1 MSGPP
6 DAYSNFTN
14 SLRRIYNDEFYEIHL
29 NVNAPFYQ
37 LLQTLK
43 NVAADGAGFYF
54 PFYLATPQNQGFI
67 ADGGNL
73 PSTVARTEVQA
84 FIQVAMIVNSFEIG
98 FILEAAGNANAAF
111 NKGEIKRHM
120 WEATTDATK
129 HLNRCMAFAHGTNRL
144 AVVNG
149 TVAASST
156 WVGALPYGVLGLRQN
171 MRLDFYN
178 LDTGGAIQLASQQI
192 SITPSRATN
201 TVTMTAPVSLTAGWG
216 AYNQGDYG
224 NGINGLEGIVD
235 NGVFLTNIHNQSRST
250 QPGLNSTVLSNGG
263 NLRPLSEL
271 LLIRLANEVLQNSGQ
286 EIDALLMNS
295 GQIEQYINFVLPNR
309 RYNVTG
315 KGVPAYQTGFQ
326 EGTLEFL
333 WGGGKVCEI
342 KCMEDIVPRNVF
354 GVTKAM
360 LGRNDVRKLSWYD
373 DMGPILRQ
381 GVGST
386 GYRASKIGTIGYI
399 GNWGTRM
406 PAAHGVIRDLSD
418 PELCGDPSV

>member
-6 DAYSNFTN
+6 DAYANFTN
-14 SLRRIYNDEFYEIHL
+14 SLRRIYSDEFYEVHL

-54 PFYLATPQNQGFI
+54 PFYLATPQNQGFV

-73 PSTVARTEVQA
+73 PATIARTEVQA

-120 WEATTDATK
+120 WEATVDATK
-129 HLNRCMAFAHGTNRL
+129 HLNRCMAFGHGTNRL
-144 AVVNG
+144 AVVNAG
-149 TVAASST
+149 TVGVPT
-156 WVGALPYGVLGLRQN
+156 FVGQLPWGVLGIRQN
-171 MRLDFYN
+171 MRLDFFN
-178 LDTGGAIQLASQQI
+178 QDVGGAIQVTANQVT
-192 SITPSRATN
+192 ITPNRATF
-201 TVTMTAPVSLTAGWG
+201 TVTCTNNMTLTAGWG
-216 AYNQGDYG
+216 VYNSGDYG
-224 NGINGLEGIVD
+224 NGINGIEGVID
-235 NGVFLTNIHNQSRST
+235 DGTFLTNIHNQSRT
-250 QPGLNSTVLSNGG
+250 TNPGLKSTVLANGG
-263 NLRPLSEL
+263 NLRPLSEQ

-286 EIDALLMNS
+286 EIDLLLMNS
-295 GQIEQYINFVLPNR
+295 GQIEQYLNFVLPNR

-315 KGVPAYQTGFQ
+315 KGIPAYQTGYQ
-326 EGTLEFL
+326 EGDLEFL
-333 WGGGKVCEI
+333 WGGGKVCQI
-342 KCMEDIVPRNVF
+342 KRMEDISPRVVY
-354 GVTKAM
+354 GVTKSM
-360 LGRNDVRKLSWYD
+360 VGRNDVRKLSWYD

-386 GYRASKIGTIGYI
+386 GYRASKLATIAYI
-399 GNWGTRM
+399 GNWGTRL